1 MTSTST
7 PSDPLASILSRQG
20 HTPLRSESDRSPQ
33 VGPARGRSRFPLAPV
48 PAGSADGMHRALWA
62 GPDAALRELVADH
75 ATAAGLELVDEAD
88 PGPIAV
94 QLMDAAALVTAPGT
108 AGFRSRGASVAAGA
122 PPLLVVTGEQVV
134 TTSAWRSAL
143 ASGAR
148 ALLQLPADSEQLLS
162 HLSELSRPRSDST
175 VIGVAAGHG
184 GAGASSFAARLAA
197 AARPDGPVVLV
208 DGDPLGGGLDLL
220 VEHGGA
226 AGVAWSDL
234 EGLGSQDGTAL
245 REGLPVVDEVA
256 LLVAGDG
263 PGPQASALSRALTA
277 LAPGGGTVV
286 VDLSASLVAAAAE
299 HLDRLLL
306 VTTATDHAVRAT
318 ARRLDIWPLPAGLV
332 SVVVRRQ
339 GPLHPGDIA
348 ADLSLPL
355 AAAFR
360 DSPAGTVPLLDVRR
374 RGADRSARVL
384 LQGLRD
390 GGAS

>member
-48 PAGSADGMHRALWA
+48 PAGSADEMHRALWA

-197 AARPDGPVVLV
+197 AARPEGPVVLI

-226 AGVAWSDL
+226 AGVGWSDL

>member
-48 PAGSADGMHRALWA
+48 PAGSADEMHRALWA

-88 PGPIAV
+88 TGPIAV

-108 AGFRSRGASVAAGA
+108 AGFRSRGASVAAGM

-226 AGVAWSDL
+226 AGVGWSDL

>member
-33 VGPARGRSRFPLAPV
+33 VGPGRGRSRFPVAPV

-88 PGPIAV
+88 TGPIAV
-94 QLMDAAALVTAPGT
+94 QLMDAAALVTASGT

-226 AGVAWSDL
+226 AGVGWSDL

-256 LLVAGDG
+256 RRVAGDG
-263 PGPQASALSRALTA
+263 PGPQASALPRALTA
-277 LAPGGGTVV
+277 LAAGGGAVV
-286 VDLSASLVAAAAE
+286 VDLSASRVAAAAE
-299 HLDRLLL
+299 HLERLLL

>member
-33 VGPARGRSRFPLAPV
+33 VGPGRGRSRFPLAPV

-88 PGPIAV
+88 TGPIAV

-226 AGVAWSDL
+226 AGVGWSDL

>member
-48 PAGSADGMHRALWA
+48 PAGSADEMHRALWA

-88 PGPIAV
+88 TGPIAV

-108 AGFRSRGASVAAGA
+108 AGFRSRGASVAAGM

-175 VIGVAAGHG
+175 VIGVVAGHG

-226 AGVAWSDL
+226 AGVGWSDL

>member
-122 PPLLVVTGEQVV
+122 PPLLVVTSEQVV

-175 VIGVAAGHG
+175 VIGVVAGHG

-226 AGVAWSDL
+226 AGVGWSDL

-348 ADLSLPL
+348 TDLSLPL

>member
-108 AGFRSRGASVAAGA
+108 AGFRSRGASVAAGM

-226 AGVAWSDL
+226 AGVGWSDL

>member
-48 PAGSADGMHRALWA
+48 PAGSADGTHRALWA

-88 PGPIAV
+88 TGPIAV

-108 AGFRSRGASVAAGA
+108 AGFRSRGASVAAGM

-226 AGVAWSDL
+226 AGVGWSDL

>member
-122 PPLLVVTGEQVV
+122 PPLLVVTSEQVV

>member
-48 PAGSADGMHRALWA
+48 PAGSADEMHRALWA

-88 PGPIAV
+88 TGPIAV

-108 AGFRSRGASVAAGA
+108 AGFRSRGASVAAGM

-226 AGVAWSDL
+226 AGVGWSDL

-306 VTTATDHAVRAT
+306 VTTATDHAVQAT

>member
-306 VTTATDHAVRAT
+306 VTTATDQAVRAT

>member
-48 PAGSADGMHRALWA
+48 PAGSADEMHRALWA

-88 PGPIAV
+88 TGPIAV

-226 AGVAWSDL
+226 AGVGWSDL

>member
-33 VGPARGRSRFPLAPV
+33 VGPGRGRSRFPLAPV
-48 PAGSADGMHRALWA
+48 PAGSADGTHRALWA

-88 PGPIAV
+88 TGPIAV

-226 AGVAWSDL
+226 AGVGWSDL

-318 ARRLDIWPLPAGLV
+318 ARRLDIWPRPAGLV

>member
-48 PAGSADGMHRALWA
+48 PAGSADEMHRALWA

-88 PGPIAV
+88 TGPIAV

-108 AGFRSRGASVAAGA
+108 AGFRSRGASVAAGM

-197 AARPDGPVVLV
+197 AARPEGPVVLI

-226 AGVAWSDL
+226 AGVGWSDL

>member
-1 MTSTST
+1 
-7 PSDPLASILSRQG
+7 
-20 HTPLRSESDRSPQ
+20 
-33 VGPARGRSRFPLAPV
+33 
-48 PAGSADGMHRALWA
+48 MHRALWA

-122 PPLLVVTGEQVV
+122 PPLLVVTSEQVV

-175 VIGVAAGHG
+175 VIGVVAGHG

-226 AGVAWSDL
+226 AGVGWSDL

>member
-88 PGPIAV
+88 TGPIAV

-108 AGFRSRGASVAAGA
+108 AGFRSRGASVAAGM

-226 AGVAWSDL
+226 AGVGWSDL

>member
-88 PGPIAV
+88 TGPIAV
-94 QLMDAAALVTAPGT
+94 QLMDAAALVTASGT

-226 AGVAWSDL
+226 AGVGWSDL

>member
-122 PPLLVVTGEQVV
+122 PPLLVVTSEQVV

-175 VIGVAAGHG
+175 VIGVVAGHG

>member
-88 PGPIAV
+88 TGPIAV

-226 AGVAWSDL
+226 AGVGWSDL

>member
-88 PGPIAV
+88 TGPIAV

-226 AGVAWSDL
+226 AGVGWSDL

-306 VTTATDHAVRAT
+306 VTTATDQAVRAT

>member
-33 VGPARGRSRFPLAPV
+33 VGPGRGRSRFPLAPV
-48 PAGSADGMHRALWA
+48 PAGSADGTHRALWA

-88 PGPIAV
+88 TGPIAV

-108 AGFRSRGASVAAGA
+108 AGFRSRGASVAAGM

-226 AGVAWSDL
+226 AGVGWSDL

>member
-88 PGPIAV
+88 TGPIAV

-175 VIGVAAGHG
+175 VIGVVAGHG

-226 AGVAWSDL
+226 AGVGWSDL

>member
-48 PAGSADGMHRALWA
+48 PAGSADEMHRALWA

-226 AGVAWSDL
+226 AGVGWSDL

>member
-226 AGVAWSDL
+226 AGVGWSDL

>member
-48 PAGSADGMHRALWA
+48 PAGSADEMHRALWA

-122 PPLLVVTGEQVV
+122 PPLLVVTSEQVV

-226 AGVAWSDL
+226 AGVGWSDL

>member
-88 PGPIAV
+88 TGPIAV
-94 QLMDAAALVTAPGT
+94 QLMDAAALVTASGT

-122 PPLLVVTGEQVV
+122 PPLLVVTSEQVV

-175 VIGVAAGHG
+175 VIGVVAGHG

-226 AGVAWSDL
+226 AGVGWSDL

>member
-33 VGPARGRSRFPLAPV
+33 VGPGRGRSRFPLAPV

-88 PGPIAV
+88 TGPIAV
-94 QLMDAAALVTAPGT
+94 QLMDAAALVTASGT

-226 AGVAWSDL
+226 AGVGWSDL

>member
-122 PPLLVVTGEQVV
+122 PPLLVVTSEQVV

-226 AGVAWSDL
+226 AGVGWSDL

>member
-88 PGPIAV
+88 TGPIAV